1 MPACEHGLLVFQA
14 VSKEAI
20 EDQGNVPAVLSTEAL
35 LAVSMHLLDKTVT
48 ADCRPGAELTV
59 AKM

>member
-1 MPACEHGLLVFQA
+1 MVFQA

-48 ADCRPGAELTV
+48 ADCRPGAELAV